1 MAEIQ
6 IHEISGT
13 ATAFDFVNSDYI
25 ALDNTTNNSRKMLA
39 SIMQALIRNYATD
52 AQMGYVAGLTA
63 TDVELNILDGC
74 TATYTK
80 LNYLTGSVPGA
91 SAASS
96 AVVLD
101 ENQDGL
107 IGRDLAITRNLAVTG
122 TSALGGKI
130 TASAGLDMSSSNI
143 DLDGN
148 DLILDEDGD
157 SKLVENATDDVIDLY
172 LGGVNEYRWDAAAFG
187 CSTAGANNLGGA
199 LSGASSAT
207 AANAWN
213 DLNLAG
219 HISMG
224 GITTPSNPAIDESM
238 KIYFD
243 SSDGGLKVLLR
254 HGGETKPFTLQAFA

>member
-13 ATAFDFVNSDYI
+13 ATEFETLDYI
-25 ALDNTTNNSRKMLA
+25 ALDETTANSRKMLA
-39 SIMQALIRNYATD
+39 SVLQALIRNDATD

-63 TDVELNILDGC
+63 TDAELNILDGC
-74 TATYTK
+74 TATFTK

-122 TSALGGKI
+122 ISVLGGKI
-130 TASAGLDMSSSNI
+130 AASAGLYMNSSNI

-148 DLILDEDGD
+148 DLILDGDGD
-157 SKLVENATDDVIDLY
+157 SKLAENATTDDVIDLY

-199 LSGASSAT
+199 LSGASSAI

-224 GITTPSNPAIDESM
+224 GIETPSNPAIDESM

-254 HGGETKPFTLQAFA
+254 HGNVTKPYTLQAFA

>member
-13 ATAFDFVNSDYI
+13 ATEFETLDYI
-25 ALDNTTNNSRKMLA
+25 ALDETTANSRKMLA
-39 SIMQALIRNYATD
+39 SVLQAKIRNYATD

-63 TDVELNILDGC
+63 TDAELNILDGC
-74 TATYTK
+74 TATFTK

-101 ENQDGL
+101 GNQDGL

-148 DLILDEDGD
+148 DLILDGNGD
-157 SKLVENATDDVIDLY
+157 SKLYEKGDDVISLN
-172 LGGVNEYRWDAAAFG
+172 LGGVEEYRWDGTAFG
-187 CSTAGANNLGGA
+187 SASTITPNDLGGA
-199 LSGASSAT
+199 LTSPSAT
-207 AANAWN
+207 NANAWGN
-213 DLNLAG
+213 LNLAG
-219 HISMG
+219 GLINVKAVADPGGAAANSSYVLYMDSTSNNLMVRLQNAVGQEKHI
-224 GITTPSNPAIDESM
+224 TVA
-238 KIYFD
+238 
-243 SSDGGLKVLLR
+243 DGGW
-254 HGGETKPFTLQAFA
+254 